1 MSRGPLAE
9 APAEGCLSQPNQKIS
24 LTLSPQ
30 AERYVRKDAPA
41 EVRRLAARGALP
53 LEPIELATVLFVL
66 SHDDEAEVKET
77 ARNSLESLPDSIAKI
92 VLGGATH
99 PAVLSFLAHVYKDD
113 AGRMEVLALNAA
125 ADDNTFAFL
134 AALPHRRVIDI
145 VANNQTRLLRAPG
158 IVDAL
163 GENPLTGRATVD
175 RILGFLGLERPAAE
189 ERPEGEA
196 RDESAPEEITDE
208 SALAALRS
216 LLGDDASEFAEELL
230 KDSPDD
236 IDLDE
241 VAKGNLMALIAKMT
255 VMQKVKL
262 ARLGNKEARGLMI
275 RDRNKIVSTAAIRSP
290 RMTDNEVAGFAKS
303 RNLSDEVMRI
313 IASNREW
320 TKNYAVKL
328 ALVMNPKCPISMSIR
343 FMNFLQEKD
352 LRICVKSKDVPAVI
366 STHARRN
373 LTAKGKM

>member
-1 MSRGPLAE
+1 MS
-9 APAEGCLSQPNQKIS
+9 QQKIQ

-30 AERYVRKDAPA
+30 AGRYVHKDAPV

-66 SHDDEAEVKET
+66 ANDGDAAVKDT
-77 ARNSLESLPDSIAKI
+77 ARASLEGLPDAIAKT

-99 PAVLSFLAHVYKDD
+99 PAVLSFLAHVYRDD
-113 AGRMEVLALNAA
+113 AGRMETLALNAN
-125 ADDNTFAFL
+125 ADDDTAAFL
-134 AALPHRRVIDI
+134 ASLPHRRVIDI
-145 VANNQTRLLRAPG
+145 VANNQTRLLRAPR

-163 GENPLTGRATVD
+163 GENPLTGKATID
-175 RILGFLGLERPAAE
+175 RILSFLGLERPAAE
-189 ERPEGEA
+189 ESTDGEPPS
-196 RDESAPEEITDE
+196 DLTPQEVTDE
-208 SALAALRS
+208 AALAALRAI
-216 LLGDDASEFAEELL
+216 LGDDASEFAKELVE
-230 KDSPDD
+230 D
-236 IDLDE
+236 IPEDVELDE
-241 VAKGNLMALIAKMT
+241 DAKGNLMALIQTMN

-262 ARLGNKEARGLMI
+262 ARMGNKEARGLLI

-328 ALVMNPKCPISMSIR
+328 ALVMNPKCPVGFSVK

-352 LRICVKSKDVPAVI
+352 LRTLVKSKDVPAVI
-366 STHARRN
+366 ATHARRN
-373 LTAKGKM
+373 LTKKGKM

>member
-1 MSRGPLAE
+1 
-9 APAEGCLSQPNQKIS
+9 LSQPNQKIS

-30 AERYVRKDAPA
+30 AERYVRKDAPV
-41 EVRRLAARGALP
+41 EVRRLAARQ
-53 LEPIELATVLFVL
+53 
-66 SHDDEAEVKET
+66 
-77 ARNSLESLPDSIAKI
+77 SLESLPDSIAKT
-92 VLGGATH
+92 VLGGAAH
-99 PAVLSFLAHVYKDD
+99 PAVLSFLAHVYKND
-113 AGRMEVLALNAA
+113 AVRMEVLALNAA
-125 ADDNTFAFL
+125 ADDGTFTFL
-134 AALPHRRVIDI
+134 ASLPHRRVIDI

-158 IVDAL
+158 IVEAL
-163 GENPLTGRATVD
+163 GENPLTGRATID

-189 ERPEGEA
+189 EVPAGEQA
-196 RDESAPEEITDE
+196 DLGAPAEITDE
-208 SALAALRS
+208 SALVALRA
-216 LLGDDASEFAEELL
+216 LLGDASEFAEELL
-230 KDSPDD
+230 KDSPDE

-241 VAKGNLMALIAKMT
+241 AAKGNLMALIAKMT

-275 RDRNKIVSTAAIRSP
+275 RDRNKIVATAAIRSP

-313 IASNREW
+313 IASNRDW

-328 ALVMNPKCPISMSIR
+328 ALVMNPKCPVSMSIR

-352 LRICVKSKDVPAVI
+352 LRVCVKSKDVPAVI
-366 STHARRN
+366 ATHARRN